1 MKTRRLA
8 MAVLILAAL
17 AAPWLIQQRAT
28 VRLRTNDEKVR
39 QQAEAVARLSSEND
53 RLSKLLAHA
62 KQTQSLSD
70 TQLTELLQLRNAV
83 GQLRGTLKEMDQLRS
98 EIDRIRDALQKHAKQ
113 RESNASYNSPTALL
127 ADVMPLRQAWTAE
140 LKRWLEQRP
149 EERIPELQF
158 LSEDVW
164 VQQANW
170 QAVTDEEYRG
180 HMSALRGNA
189 EMKFAEMTHQ
199 ALKQYAHANDGR
211 FPSELSQLTPYYQAA
226 VDDAILQRYT
236 IVPAKSLTFL
246 DGDWKGGEWVVTQKA
261 PVNRKY
267 DARVAI
273 GLGDRRGTVRDGR
286 WDSVR

>member
-1 MKTRRLA
+1 MKTRYLA

-17 AAPWLIQQRAT
+17 AAPLLIQHRAT
-28 VRLRTNDEKVR
+28 VRSRANDERVR
-39 QQAEAVARLSSEND
+39 QGAEAVAWLSSEND
-53 RLSKLLAHA
+53 RLSSLLAHA
-62 KQTQSLSD
+62 KQTQSLSE

-83 GQLRGTLKEMDQLRS
+83 GQLRGTLKEMDQLHS

-113 RESNASYNSPTALL
+113 QETNASYGSPTALL
-127 ADVMPLRQAWTAE
+127 ADELPLRQARIAE

-149 EERIPELQF
+149 EEKIPELQF

-164 VQQANW
+164 VQQVTW
-170 QAVTDEEYRG
+170 QVVTDEEYRG
-180 HMSALRGNA
+180 QMSALRGNA
-189 EMKFAEMTHQ
+189 EMKFAQMTSK
-199 ALKQYAHANDGR
+199 ALKQYAQANDGR

-246 DGDWKGGEWVVTQKA
+246 DRRWKGGEWVVTQRA

-267 DARVAI
+267 DGRVAI
-273 GLGDRRGTVRDGR
+273 GLGDWSCTVGDGR

>member
-1 MKTRRLA
+1 MKTRKLA

-17 AAPWLIQQRAT
+17 AAPLLLQHRAT
-28 VRLRTNDEKVR
+28 VRLRANDEQVR
-39 QQAEAVARLSSEND
+39 QRAEAVARLSSEND
-53 RLSKLLAHA
+53 RLSILLAHA
-62 KQTQSLSD
+62 KKTQSLSD

-83 GQLRGTLKEMDQLRS
+83 GQLRGTLKEMDQLRR
-98 EIDRIRDALQKHAKQ
+98 EIDRIRDALQKQAEQ
-113 RESNASYNSPTALL
+113 RQSNASNNSPTALL
-127 ADVMPLRQAWTAE
+127 ADEMPLRQARIAE
-140 LKRWLEQRP
+140 LKRWLEERP
-149 EERIPELQF
+149 EEKIPELQF

-164 VQQANW
+164 VKQANW
-170 QAVTDEEYRG
+170 QAVTDEDYHG

-199 ALKQYAHANDGR
+199 ALKQYAQANDGR
-211 FPSELSQLTPYYQAA
+211 FPSELSQLTPYYEQA

-267 DARVAI
+267 DGRVAV
-273 GLGDRRGTVRDGR
+273 GFGDWRGTVQAGR